1 MKHSE
6 ALGQYITLATYET
19 HSATEET
26 GARLIAIVKQLL
38 FCQVFI

>member
-19 HSATEET
+19 HF
-26 GARLIAIVKQLL
+26 L
-38 FCQVFI
+38 FLVQQKKLELG